1 MDEDK
6 LNKLIKKFELL
17 YQINSHSPLFITIAY
32 KKILDNDLEGS
43 LSTIEKGLLEF
54 PEHPTALLLKSRIL
68 IKKGNF
74 SQALKLIKKASNL
87 LGSPKTFDFYLTEL
101 ETLNKQSIKIEAE
114 DKSNIQQDILPDF
127 KYIPEKLPELN
138 TTKENTEVKTNLQSD
153 YSVIDDSLI
162 ISDTLAKIYFNQK
175 EYKEAIRIYNK
186 LKSKHPEKSEFYDS
200 KISEIKSLL
209 ENS

>member
-1 MDEDK
+1 MDEEK

-32 KKILDNDLEGS
+32 KKISDNDLDES
-43 LSTIEKGLLEF
+43 LSIIEKGLLEF
-54 PEHPTALLLKSRIL
+54 PDHPTALLLKSRIF

-87 LGSPKTFDFYLTEL
+87 LSAPKTFDFYLTEL
-101 ETLNKQSIKIEAE
+101 ETLNKQSIKIEIE
-114 DKSNIQQDILPDF
+114 DKSNIQQEISDIKNISP
-127 KYIPEKLPELN
+127 KLPELDPLKEYSETN
-138 TTKENTEVKTNLQSD
+138 TTPKTD

>member
-1 MDEDK
+1 MDEEK

-32 KKILDNDLEGS
+32 KKISDNDLDES
-43 LSTIEKGLLEF
+43 LSIIEKGLLEF
-54 PEHPTALLLKSRIL
+54 PDHPTALLLKSRIF

-87 LGSPKTFDFYLTEL
+87 LSAPKTFDFYLNEL
-101 ETLNKQSIKIEAE
+101 ETLNKQSIKIEIE
-114 DKSNIQQDILPDF
+114 DKSNIQQEISDIKNISP
-127 KYIPEKLPELN
+127 KLPELDPLKEYSETN
-138 TTKENTEVKTNLQSD
+138 TTPKTD

>member
-1 MDEDK
+1 MDEEK

-32 KKILDNDLEGS
+32 KKILDNDLDES
-43 LSTIEKGLLEF
+43 LSIIEKGLLEF
-54 PEHPTALLLKSRIL
+54 PDHPTALLLKSRIF

-87 LGSPKTFDFYLTEL
+87 LSSPKTFDFYLTEL
-101 ETLNKQSIKIEAE
+101 ETLNKQSIKIEIE
-114 DKSNIQQDILPDF
+114 DKSNIQQEISDIKNISP
-127 KYIPEKLPELN
+127 KLPELDPLKGYSETN
-138 TTKENTEVKTNLQSD
+138 TTPKSD

-200 KISEIKSLL
+200 KISEIKSLI